1 MDNTATKQDI
11 NELAGM
17 VKRGFDG
24 ASEGFEQVAK
34 RFEQMEERFEQMARK
49 LDKHEDVLTN
59 IARILEGI
67 ELRLSR
73 GSLSC

>member
-1 MDNTATKQDI
+1 MDNTAAKQDI

-24 ASEGFEQVAK
+24 VSEGFEQVAK
-34 RFEQMEERFEQMARK
+34 RFEQMARK